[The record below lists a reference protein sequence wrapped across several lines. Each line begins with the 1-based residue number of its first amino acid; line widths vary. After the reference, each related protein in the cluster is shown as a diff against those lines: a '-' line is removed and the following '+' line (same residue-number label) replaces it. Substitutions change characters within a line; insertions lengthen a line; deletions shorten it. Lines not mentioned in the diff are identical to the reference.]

1 MAEEMNVDPLAAGKE
16 DVVTQ
21 NLKRSFREIL
31 DSYANDSPEAKRANF
46 REFLENFAKTT
57 TPTPAK
63 QQEAG
68 LSRTNIF
75 RVEVSKVTFRVT
87 NSKLSNH
94 DISQLGLS

>member
-1 MAEEMNVDPLAAGKE
+1 MAEDMNVDLLAAGKD

-57 TPTPAK
+57 STPTPAK

-75 RVEVSKVTFRVT
+75 RVEVSKVTFLCDKFQT
-87 NSKLSNH
+87 
-94 DISQLGLS
+94 Q